1 MNILKNFFFEQPRR
15 GKTHEVQLTPHKAKP
30 QCGVLEQPIPL
41 LWRGAWRAG
50 WQGKTREAQLT
61 PHKRSAVWG
70 LAITV
75 SLLCFVSCHSTP
87 KEQEATTVTTDT
99 ILDNQQPET
108 PKYTEMEQKLL
119 DFGLV
124 DIAEVDSTIGVELV
138 YATPDNFL
146 GHVLYPEIHH
156 AFAIPAMAEKL
167 VKAQQRLKAINPDLS
182 LLIYDAARPLCV
194 QREMW
199 ESVKGTPNVSFVANP
214 AKGRGMH
221 NYGAAV
227 DITIM
232 DNKGTPLPMGSK
244 HDYFGPEARID
255 HEDEL
260 VANGLI
266 TAQELE
272 NRKLLRRVMTESGF
286 ITCISEWWHFNHI
299 PSIRAKEELKI
310 IDFE

>member
-1 MNILKNFFFEQPRR
+1 MNIKIFFLEQPRR
-15 GKTHEVQLTPHKAKP
+15 GKT
-30 QCGVLEQPIPL
+30 
-41 LWRGAWRAG
+41 
-50 WQGKTREAQLT
+50 REAQIT
-61 PHKRSAVWG
+61 PYKRSVVWG
-70 LAITV
+70 LMLIFMFMCTY
-75 SLLCFVSCHSTP
+75 SCHSALKDGNNTS
-87 KEQEATTVTTDT
+87 EIATDT
-99 ILDNQQPET
+99 TEVSQPES
-108 PKYTEMEQKLL
+108 PKYTEMELKLI

-124 DIAEVDSTIGVELV
+124 DVAEVDSTIGVFMV

-146 GHVLYPEIHH
+146 GHVLYPDIHH

-167 VKAQQRLKAINPDLS
+167 AKAQQRLKSIRPDLS
-182 LLIYDAARPLCV
+182 LLIYDAARPISV

-227 DITIM
+227 DITLM
-232 DNKGTPLPMGSK
+232 DSAGEPLPMGSK

-255 HEDEL
+255 HEDSL
-260 VANGLI
+260 LANGLI
-266 TAQELE
+266 TSQELE

-299 PSIRAKEELKI
+299 PSIRAKQELKI
-310 IDFE
+310 IDIEE

>member
-1 MNILKNFFFEQPRR
+1 MNILKNFLKQPRR
-15 GKTHEVQLTPHKAKP
+15 GNTHEVKVTPHKATP
-30 QCGVLEQPIPL
+30 QCG
-41 LWRGAWRAG
+41 A
-50 WQGKTREAQLT
+50 
-61 PHKRSAVWG
+61 HAVWG

-75 SLLCFVSCHSTP
+75 SLLYCASCHSTS
-87 KEQEATTVTTDT
+87 KEQEVTTVTTDT

-156 AFAIPAMAEKL
+156 AFAIPEMAQKL
-167 VKAQQRLKAINPDLS
+167 VKAQQRLKTINPGLS

-232 DNKGTPLPMGSK
+232 DSTGTPLPMGSK

-299 PSIRAKEELKI
+299 PSIRAREELRI
-310 IDFE
+310 IDF

>member
-1 MNILKNFFFEQPRR
+1 MNIKIFFLEQPRR
-15 GKTHEVQLTPHKAKP
+15 GKT
-30 QCGVLEQPIPL
+30 
-41 LWRGAWRAG
+41 
-50 WQGKTREAQLT
+50 REAQIT
-61 PHKRSAVWG
+61 PYKRSVVWG
-70 LAITV
+70 LMLIFMFMCTY
-75 SLLCFVSCHSTP
+75 SCHSALKDGNNTS
-87 KEQEATTVTTDT
+87 EIATDT
-99 ILDNQQPET
+99 TEVSQPES
-108 PKYTEMEQKLL
+108 PKYTEMELKLI

-124 DIAEVDSTIGVELV
+124 DVAEVDSTIGVFMV

-146 GHVLYPEIHH
+146 GHVLYLDIHH

-167 VKAQQRLKAINPDLS
+167 AKAQQRLKSIRPDLS
-182 LLIYDAARPLCV
+182 LLIYDAARPISV

-227 DITIM
+227 DITLM
-232 DNKGTPLPMGSK
+232 DSAGEPLPMGSK

-255 HEDEL
+255 HEDSL
-260 VANGLI
+260 LANGLI
-266 TAQELE
+266 TSQELE

-299 PSIRAKEELKI
+299 SSIRAKQELKI
-310 IDFE
+310 IDIEE

>member
-1 MNILKNFFFEQPRR
+1 MFLIDAFLKQSRRDNTHNVQVTPNKATAVVCVLIAMSIL
-15 GKTHEVQLTPHKAKP
+15 L
-30 QCGVLEQPIPL
+30 
-41 LWRGAWRAG
+41 
-50 WQGKTREAQLT
+50 
-61 PHKRSAVWG
+61 SA
-70 LAITV
+70 
-75 SLLCFVSCHSTP
+75 CHSSPTNQTP
-87 KEQEATTVTTDT
+87 KTDEANTFLEVSE
-99 ILDNQQPET
+99 PES
-108 PKYTEMEQKLL
+108 PKYTEMELELL

-167 VKAQQRLKAINPDLS
+167 VRAQERLKAIRPDLS
-182 LLIYDAARPLCV
+182 LLIYDAARPLSV

-199 ESVKGTPNVSFVANP
+199 ESVKGTPNISFVANP

-232 DNKGTPLPMGSK
+232 DSTGTPLPMGSK

-260 VANGLI
+260 LASGLI
-266 TAQELE
+266 TQEELA

-286 ITCISEWWHFNHI
+286 ITCVSEWWHFNHI
-299 PSIRAKEELKI
+299 PSIRAKSELKI
-310 IDFE
+310 IDL

>member
-1 MNILKNFFFEQPRR
+1 MMFLKDAFLEQPRR
-15 GKTHEVQLTPHKAKP
+15 NKTHELQLTSLKAIAVVWRFSKKSTAAIR
-30 QCGVLEQPIPL
+30 GIL
-41 LWRGAWRAG
+41 LI
-50 WQGKTREAQLT
+50 
-61 PHKRSAVWG
+61 
-70 LAITV
+70 IT
-75 SLLCFVSCHSTP
+75 LLCGAACSPSSKGHEPQTETADSLFETP
-87 KEQEATTVTTDT
+87 K
-99 ILDNQQPET
+99 PES

-119 DFGLV
+119 DFGLQ
-124 DIAEVDSTIGVELV
+124 DIAEVDSTIGVQLV

-146 GHVLYPEIHH
+146 GHVLYPDIHH
-156 AFAIPAMAEKL
+156 AFMISAMAQKL
-167 VKAQQRLKAINPDLS
+167 VKAQQRLKAIRPDLS

-199 ESVKGTPNVSFVANP
+199 ASVKGTPNVSFVANP

-232 DNKGTPLPMGSK
+232 DSTGTPLPMGSK

-255 HEDEL
+255 HETEL

-266 TAQELE
+266 TKEELE

-310 IDFE
+310 IDF

>member
-1 MNILKNFFFEQPRR
+1 MILLNTFLKQSRR
-15 GKTHEVQLTPHKAKP
+15 DKTHAVQLTPHKAIAAMWGETHKAIAAMW
-30 QCGVLEQPIPL
+30 GGL
-41 LWRGAWRAG
+41 
-50 WQGKTREAQLT
+50 

-70 LAITV
+70 LAITIA
-75 SLLCFVSCHSTP
+75 LLGTSCHSPSQEQKTQTTP
-87 KEQEATTVTTDT
+87 SDT
-99 ILDNQQPET
+99 IISEEPAP
-108 PKYTEMEQKLL
+108 PKYTEFEEKMI

-146 GHVLYPEIHH
+146 GHVLYPDLHH
-156 AFAIPAMAEKL
+156 AFMIPAMAQKL
-167 VKAQQRLKAINPDLS
+167 VKAQQRLKAIRPDLS
-182 LLIYDAARPLCV
+182 LLIYDAARPLNI

-227 DITIM
+227 DITIA
-232 DNKGTPLPMGSK
+232 DSTGTPLPMGSK

-255 HEDEL
+255 HEPDL

-266 TAQELE
+266 TSEELE

-286 ITCISEWWHFNHI
+286 VTCVSEWWHFNHI

-310 IDFE
+310 IDF

>member
-1 MNILKNFFFEQPRR
+1 MFLIDAFLKQSRRDNTHNVQVTPNKATAVVCVLIAISIL
-15 GKTHEVQLTPHKAKP
+15 L
-30 QCGVLEQPIPL
+30 
-41 LWRGAWRAG
+41 
-50 WQGKTREAQLT
+50 
-61 PHKRSAVWG
+61 S
-70 LAITV
+70 
-75 SLLCFVSCHSTP
+75 SCHSSPTNQTP
-87 KEQEATTVTTDT
+87 KTDEANTFLEVSE
-99 ILDNQQPET
+99 PES
-108 PKYTEMEQKLL
+108 PKYTEMELELL

-167 VKAQQRLKAINPDLS
+167 VRAQERLKAMRPDLS
-182 LLIYDAARPLCV
+182 LLIYDAARPLSV

-199 ESVKGTPNVSFVANP
+199 ESVKGTPNISFVANP

-227 DITIM
+227 DITIK
-232 DNKGTPLPMGSK
+232 DSTGTPLPMGSK

-260 VANGLI
+260 LASGLI
-266 TAQELE
+266 TQEELA

-286 ITCISEWWHFNHI
+286 ITCVSEWWHFNHI
-299 PSIRAKEELKI
+299 PSIRAKSELKI
-310 IDFE
+310 IDL

>member
-1 MNILKNFFFEQPRR
+1 MIRQSKLLVVSVLFLFLC
-15 GKTHEVQLTPHKAKP
+15 EV
-30 QCGVLEQPIPL
+30 
-41 LWRGAWRAG
+41 
-50 WQGKTREAQLT
+50 
-61 PHKRSAVWG
+61 
-70 LAITV
+70 LA
-75 SLLCFVSCHSTP
+75 SCHS
-87 KEQEATTVTTDT
+87 ATKDEEPISGTIADT
-99 ILDNQQPET
+99 IKVSQSES
-108 PKYTEMEQKLL
+108 PKYTEMEQKLI

-124 DIAEVDSTIGVELV
+124 DIAEVDSTIGVFMV

-146 GHVLYPEIHH
+146 GHVLYPDIHH

-167 VKAQQRLKAINPDLS
+167 AKAQQRLKSIRPDLS
-182 LLIYDAARPLCV
+182 LLIYDAARPLSV

-227 DITIM
+227 DITLM
-232 DNKGTPLPMGSK
+232 DSAGEPLPMGSK

-255 HEDEL
+255 HEDSL
-260 VANGLI
+260 LANGLI
-266 TAQELE
+266 TGQELD

-299 PSIRAKEELKI
+299 PSIRAKQELKI
-310 IDFE
+310 IDIEE

>member
-1 MNILKNFFFEQPRR
+1 MMVRQIRLLIASLLFFFFCNILF
-15 GKTHEVQLTPHKAKP
+15 
-30 QCGVLEQPIPL
+30 
-41 LWRGAWRAG
+41 
-50 WQGKTREAQLT
+50 
-61 PHKRSAVWG
+61 
-70 LAITV
+70 
-75 SLLCFVSCHSTP
+75 SCHS
-87 KEQEATTVTTDT
+87 ATKGEESISGTIVDT
-99 ILDNQQPET
+99 IDISQPES
-108 PKYTEMEQKLL
+108 PKYTEMELKLI

-124 DIAEVDSTIGVELV
+124 DVAEVDSTIGVFMV

-146 GHVLYPEIHH
+146 GHVLYPDIHH

-167 VKAQQRLKAINPDLS
+167 AKAQQRLKSIRPDLS
-182 LLIYDAARPLCV
+182 LLIYDAARPLSV

-227 DITIM
+227 DITLM
-232 DNKGTPLPMGSK
+232 DSAGEPLPMGSK

-255 HEDEL
+255 HEDSL
-260 VANGLI
+260 LANGLI
-266 TAQELE
+266 TSQELE

-299 PSIRAKEELKI
+299 PSIRAKQELKI
-310 IDFE
+310 IDIEE

>member
-1 MNILKNFFFEQPRR
+1 M
-15 GKTHEVQLTPHKAKP
+15 
-30 QCGVLEQPIPL
+30 L
-41 LWRGAWRAG
+41 LIV
-50 WQGKTREAQLT
+50 T
-61 PHKRSAVWG
+61 
-70 LAITV
+70 
-75 SLLCFVSCHSTP
+75 LLCGTACSSSSKGHESQIESADTLVETP
-87 KEQEATTVTTDT
+87 
-99 ILDNQQPET
+99 QPES
-108 PKYTEMEQKLL
+108 PKYTKMEQQLL
-119 DFGLV
+119 NFGLV

-156 AFAIPAMAEKL
+156 AFAIPAMADKL
-167 VKAQQRLKAINPDLS
+167 VKAQQRLKAMRPDLS
-182 LLIYDAARPLCV
+182 LLIYDAARPLSV

-232 DNKGTPLPMGSK
+232 DSTGTPLPMGSK

-255 HEDEL
+255 HEEEL
-260 VANGLI
+260 LTNGLI
-266 TAQELE
+266 TQEELA

-286 ITCISEWWHFNHI
+286 ITCVSEWWHFNHI
-299 PSIRAKEELKI
+299 PSIRAKSELKI
-310 IDFE
+310 IDL

>member
-1 MNILKNFFFEQPRR
+1 MHILKSFFKQPRR
-15 GKTHEVQLTPHKAKP
+15 GDTREVQITPHKAKP
-30 QCGVLEQPIPL
+30 QCGALEQPIPL
-41 LWRGAWRAG
+41 LWRGARRAG
-50 WQGKTREAQLT
+50 WGLT
-61 PHKRSAVWG
+61 ITAV
-70 LAITV
+70 
-75 SLLCFVSCHSTP
+75 LLCCASCHTASERQASP
-87 KEQEATTVTTDT
+87 FATADT
-99 ILDNQQPET
+99 ILTEVLQPES

-156 AFAIPAMAEKL
+156 AFAVPAMAEKL

-232 DNKGTPLPMGSK
+232 DSTGKSLPMGSK

-260 VANGLI
+260 LANGLI
-266 TAQELE
+266 TKEELE

-299 PSIRAKEELKI
+299 PSIRAKEELRI